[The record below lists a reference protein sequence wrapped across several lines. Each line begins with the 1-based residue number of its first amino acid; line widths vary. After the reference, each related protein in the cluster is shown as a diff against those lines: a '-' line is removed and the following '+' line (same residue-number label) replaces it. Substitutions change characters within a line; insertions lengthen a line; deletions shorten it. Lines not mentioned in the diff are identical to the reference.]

1 MISNDE
7 FLEWAEVHGNYYGTS
22 KKFIFDTINEGKDVI
37 LDIDP
42 QGARQLRA
50 KLKCGVYIFIVAP
63 SIKDL
68 KKRLIDRRTETM
80 DMIELRI
87 SNAKKEIDIL

>member
-1 MISNDE
+1 VGRSAWELLWHIE
-7 FLEWAEVHGNYYGTS
+7 
-22 KKFIFDTINEGKDVI
+22 KFIFDTINEGKDVI

-68 KKRLIDRRTETM
+68 K
-80 DMIELRI
+80 
-87 SNAKKEIDIL
+87 SG